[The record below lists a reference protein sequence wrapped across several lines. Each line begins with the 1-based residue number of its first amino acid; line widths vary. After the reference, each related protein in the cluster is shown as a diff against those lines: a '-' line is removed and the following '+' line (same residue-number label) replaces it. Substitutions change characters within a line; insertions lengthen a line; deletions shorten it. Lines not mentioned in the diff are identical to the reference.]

1 MRVAKRVVG
10 SLALATVACGPA
22 PGTNASGTSGESS
35 SEGVTSTMGG
45 SSSESSTGTSTE
57 PCSEV
62 YEGDLVVCSEN
73 CVDYAI
79 SDPEFLRNVGTVTG
93 RLYVV
98 RSDLEDLSA
107 FECLREVGGGLDIS
121 FNDKLRSL
129 AGADR
134 LERIGTQAPQSGLLI
149 VLGNA
154 VLESVDGLDALAEVD
169 GVIIDENVALVR
181 VGLDH
186 LERINGSLYLGWCV
200 SQPFSEMS
208 NAGGANPSL
217 TSLDGF
223 ASLVSMGSLFVSGQS
238 ALVSIDRFQE
248 MAEAGVEFGDANFHI
263 NPNLD
268 TSDIES
274 FMSAAGITGQV
285 CENLGDDTPCNC
297 PATD

>member
-1 MRVAKRVVG
+1 MRVATQVLG
-10 SLALATVACGPA
+10 PLALATVACGPS
-22 PGTNASGTSGESS
+22 PRTSASGTSGESS
-35 SEGVTSTMGG
+35 SDG
-45 SSSESSTGTSTE
+45 SSSESSSGTFTE

-62 YEGDLVVCSEN
+62 YEGDLVVCSESES

-79 SDPEFLRNVGTVTG
+79 SDPELLRNVGIVTG
-93 RLYVV
+93 RLVV
-98 RSDLEDLSA
+98 TRSDLEDFSV
-107 FECLREVGGGLDIS
+107 FECLREVGGGLGIS

-149 VLGNA
+149 VLRNA

-169 GVIIDENVALVR
+169 GVTIEENAALVR

-208 NAGGANPSL
+208 NAGGNNPSL
-217 TSLDGF
+217 TGLDGF
-223 ASLVSMGSLFVSGQS
+223 ASLVAMGSLYVSGQS
-238 ALVSIDRFQE
+238 ALVSIDRLQE

-268 TSDIES
+268 TADIES
-274 FMSAAGITGQV
+274 FMSAAGIGGQV
-285 CENLGDDTPCNC
+285 CENLGDDTPCAC